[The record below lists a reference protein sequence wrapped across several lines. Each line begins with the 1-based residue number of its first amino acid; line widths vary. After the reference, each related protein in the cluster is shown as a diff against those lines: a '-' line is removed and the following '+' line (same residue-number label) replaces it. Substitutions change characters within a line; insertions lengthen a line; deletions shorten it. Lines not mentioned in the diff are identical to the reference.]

1 MEQHRNTIKCKWFLK
16 AMKGTV
22 EHSHRF
28 LSLQTYFDIKQF
40 QKLDQIE
47 RHVLGLKMYVFI
59 CHQQ

>member
-1 MEQHRNTIKCKWFLK
+1 
-16 AMKGTV
+16 MKGTV

>member
-1 MEQHRNTIKCKWFLK
+1 MEQHKNTIKCKWFLK

-22 EHSHRF
+22 EHLHHF

-47 RHVLGLKMYVFI
+47 RQILGLKM
-59 CHQQ
+59 